1 MINESTGFNTN
12 KMYLSAQDY
21 VNLFNNLS
29 KIIYY
34 KLNIESYIA
43 SRRAPIDHLRRM
55 DCSVMIKD
63 DVILQSKG
71 LKSELNKANH
81 CTIEYDSMYR
91 FYVNED
97 LMISLVFCTATK
109 QASKHTNYIHP
120 TAYLK
125 NPLFS
130 DDFDHIYMI
139 VDSRFVSMTDL
150 SFIKDINKV
159 NDEEEIYSSDKPHS
173 NIYPI
178 LNHADY
184 FNKIMDKIT
193 DLICRNNNDYVS
205 YNIKGFNAVLSYILF
220 NDKLRFKGDL
230 KKKVGTAIDRTIQ
243 NALDKNTE
251 YISICYPDIF
261 RKIIAEE
268 FYC

>member
-12 KMYLSAQDY
+12 KMYLSIQDY

-34 KLNIESYIA
+34 KLNMESYIA
-43 SRRAPIDHLRRM
+43 SRTAPIDHLRRM
-55 DCSVMIKD
+55 NCSNMIND

-71 LKSELNKANH
+71 FKSELNKTNH
-81 CTIEYDSMYR
+81 CTIEFNSMYR
-91 FYVNED
+91 FYVNKD
-97 LMISLVFCTATK
+97 LMISLVFCSPTK
-109 QASKHTNYIHP
+109 QSSNHINYIHP

-139 VDSRFVSMTDL
+139 VDDRFVSMNDI

-159 NDEEEIYSSDKPHS
+159 NNEEEIYSSDKPNS
-173 NIYPI
+173 NMYPI

-193 DLICRNNNDYVS
+193 DVICRNNSDYVS
-205 YNIKGFNAVLSYILF
+205 YNIKAFNTVLSYILF
-220 NDKLRFKGDL
+220 NDKLRYKGDM
-230 KKKVGTAIDRTIQ
+230 KKKIGGAIDRVIQ
-243 NALDKNTE
+243 DTLDKNTD
-251 YISICYPDIF
+251 YISICYPATF
-261 RKIIAEE
+261 RTIIAEE
-268 FYC
+268 FKV